1 MRDIVTNF
9 LHGKTSR
16 LLEVNLHYVTPR
28 GSSEK
33 IRTDMLS
40 NVSELSEF
48 LTFKNHQMTLYYQ
61 PSKVDCWLFYL

>member
-33 IRTDMLS
+33 IRTDLLS

-48 LTFKNHQMTLYYQ
+48 LAFRNHPMTLCYQ
-61 PSKVDCWLFYL
+61 PSKVVC